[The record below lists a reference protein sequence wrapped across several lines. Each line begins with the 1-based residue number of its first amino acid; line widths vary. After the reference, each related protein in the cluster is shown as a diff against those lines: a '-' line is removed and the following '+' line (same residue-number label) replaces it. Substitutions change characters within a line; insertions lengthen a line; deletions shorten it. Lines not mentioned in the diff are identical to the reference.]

1 MPHSE
6 PTPITDDQISRL
18 VEAFRGARSDFGWV
32 LETVGANSI
41 GEMSSSQA
49 VRAMSL
55 FQRRRREKEQAEAS
69 SPGPSGNEA
78 TSATR

>member
-1 MPHSE
+1 MPTN
-6 PTPITDDQISRL
+6 PTSIDSHQLERL
-18 VEAFRGARSDFGWV
+18 VEAFRGARSDFAWV

-55 FQRRRREKEQAEAS
+55 LQRKRGDLGSAANARESGTGNAE
-69 SPGPSGNEA
+69 
-78 TSATR
+78 T